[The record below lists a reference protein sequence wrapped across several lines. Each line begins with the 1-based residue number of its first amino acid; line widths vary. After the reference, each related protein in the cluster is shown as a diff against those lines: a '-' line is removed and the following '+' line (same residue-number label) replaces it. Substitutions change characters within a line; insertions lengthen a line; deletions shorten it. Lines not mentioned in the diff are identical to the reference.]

1 MAQPHNHDQEGLD
14 RLMEQEIESINRFVD
29 ALVDFGVSYGFQILG
44 AVVFLVIGLKLAGW
58 TARRVIKIAD
68 AKSMDPTLARFI
80 ANVVKLL
87 LVAFVIIITLGNFGI
102 SIAPLIALAGAVAF
116 GATLAIQGPLA
127 NYGAGVSLILTR
139 PFVVGNTITIKHIS
153 GVVQDITLAAT
164 VLLNEDGER
173 VTVPNKEIVGEVIVN
188 SREQRLIQ
196 TKIPIASEAD
206 VERAIALLDGV
217 LAEFEQVGKE
227 PAPQVG
233 IHDFTYGGIVLGM
246 RFWVPSTN
254 YFQCRYAVNRAAFTA
269 LKSAGIS
276 LMAVGTT
283 SLQVASLSADQDTD
297 VPA

>member
-1 MAQPHNHDQEGLD
+1 
-14 RLMEQEIESINRFVD
+14 MEQEIESINRFVD
-29 ALVDFGVSYGFQILG
+29 ALVEFGVSYGFQILG
-44 AVVFLVIGLKLAGW
+44 AVVFLVIGLKPAGW

-127 NYGAGVSLILTR
+127 NSGAGVSLILTR

-173 VTVPNKEIVGEVIVN
+173 VTVPNKEIVGRIIVN
-188 SREQRLIQ
+188 SKKNRIVL
-196 TKIPIASEAD
+196 TKICIGESEDAEKAVTVLRHTLQSIDD
-206 VERAIALLDGV
+206 VNDGP
-217 LAEFEQVGKE
+217 K
-227 PAPQVG
+227 PQVG
-233 IHDFTYGGIVLGM
+233 IHDFTYGGIVLGL
-246 RFWVPSTN
+246 RFWVPSSR
-254 YFQCRYAVNRAAFTA
+254 YFQVRYAVNGSALAA
-269 LKSAGIS
+269 LKQAGIA
-276 LMAVGTT
+276 LLAAGALAVST
-283 SLQVASLSADQDTD
+283 ASLSADDEEAETMF
-297 VPA
+297 

>member
-1 MAQPHNHDQEGLD
+1 
-14 RLMEQEIESINRFVD
+14 MEQEIESINRFVD
-29 ALVDFGVSYGFQILG
+29 ALVEFGVSYGFQILG
-44 AVVFLVIGLKLAGW
+44 AVVFLVIGLKLASW
-58 TARRVIKIAD
+58 AARKVTRVAD

-164 VLLNEDGER
+164 VLINEDGEQ

-188 SREQRLIQ
+188 SREQRVIQ
-196 TKIPIASEAD
+196 TKISIAYEED

-217 LAEFEQVGKE
+217 LAGFEEVGKE
-227 PAPQVG
+227 PVPQVG

-246 RFWVPSTN
+246 RFWVPSKN
-254 YFQCRYAVNRAAFTA
+254 YFRCRYAVNRAAFTA

-276 LMAVGTT
+276 LMAVGAT
-283 SLQVASLSADQDTD
+283 SLRVASLSGDEDTD
-297 VPA
+297 APA